1 MKLIASSK
9 LTIYYLLIRRDI
21 LLKGSWDK
29 IELYVI
35 SLWLLFILIIIV
47 TIDIPI
53 CLEEGC
59 SFIGFKKLFVTNIV
73 PTIALLLLLFGIL
86 FFLNFKYKLNGS
98 QQNHITIRK
107 IENRNYEHLTFLS
120 TYIIPLIA
128 FDLTKVRYTLVLLL
142 LLVAIGFM
150 YIKTNMF
157 YTNPTLALLGYR
169 IYKVDASFRT
179 GNEEGIIIISRED
192 ISQGDILSYK
202 QIHENI
208 YYVRILK

>member
-1 MKLIASSK
+1 M
-9 LTIYYLLIRRDI
+9 
-21 LLKGSWDK
+21 LKKSWDK

-53 CLEEGC
+53 CFKDSC
-59 SFIGFKKLFVTNIV
+59 SFVGFNRLFMDNII
-73 PTIALLLLLFGIL
+73 PTISFLLLLLGVL
-86 FFLNFKYKLNGS
+86 FFLNFKYKLAGS
-98 QQNHITIRK
+98 QQNHIIVRN

-128 FDLTKVRYTLVLLL
+128 FDLTKIRYAIVLFL
-142 LLVAIGFM
+142 LLVAIGIM
-150 YIKTNMF
+150 YVKTNMF
-157 YTNPTLALLGYR
+157 YTNPTLALLGYK

-179 GNEEGIIIISRED
+179 GNEKGIIIISRED

-202 QIHENI
+202 IIHENI
-208 YYVRILK
+208 YYVRVLR

>member
-1 MKLIASSK
+1 M
-9 LTIYYLLIRRDI
+9 
-21 LLKGSWDK
+21 LKKSWDK
-29 IELYVI
+29 IELYIV

-53 CLEEGC
+53 CFGNSC
-59 SFIGFKKLFVTNIV
+59 SFIGFKPLILRNII
-73 PTIALLLLLFGIL
+73 PIIALIFLLLGIVFL
-86 FFLNFKYKLNGS
+86 LNFNYKLAGAEQS
-98 QQNHITIRK
+98 HIKVNK

-128 FDLTKVRYTLVLLL
+128 FDLTKIRYAIVLFL

-169 IYKVDASFRT
+169 IYKIHATFRT
-179 GNEEGIIIISRED
+179 GKEEEIIIISREKVKEEN
-192 ISQGDILSYK
+192 SLSYK
-202 QIHENI
+202 YIHENI
-208 YYVRILK
+208 YYVRVLK